1 MRMRILFCTKKDVFG
16 AWILN
21 WILPKLSQHQV
32 KVVLSDK
39 TRSQEN
45 SVQALTEEK
54 FLERDLPLLA
64 LFPLID
70 RQSEAGILSTFQGC
84 RQRYQVEID
93 TLASI
98 NDAETEKMIRDW
110 APDIIVSARFSLI
123 FKSNIESIPPLG
135 IFNIHPGT
143 LPGYAGLCAP
153 LRAILNEEKK
163 LGCTLHRVDDG
174 IDTGAVYRVS
184 YIDAK
189 PEQSVFAHIAPL
201 YELGLNNLLELL
213 EVFALGK
220 TPEIYVQDKN
230 NFRYFKLP
238 DESTFVELHRKGLE
252 AVSYDVYSNF
262 IQQFV
267 PTSLARQ
274 LQHALGPL
282 AIQRSTQCV
291 SEIGIPETLRKFN
304 EDLQSCI
311 IA

>member
-1 MRMRILFCTKKDVFG
+1 MRILFCTKKDIFG

-21 WILPKLSQHQV
+21 WILPKLSQHHV

-70 RQSEAGILSTFQGC
+70 TQSEMGPLSTFQGC

-93 TLASI
+93 TLATI
-98 NDAETEKMIRDW
+98 NDSETEQMIRDW

-123 FKSNIESIPPLG
+123 FKSNIERIPPLG
-135 IFNIHPGT
+135 IFNIHPGA
-143 LPGYAGLCAP
+143 LPGYAGLFAP

-163 LGCTLHRVDDG
+163 LGCTLHRVDEG

-184 YIDAK
+184 YLEAK

-213 EVFALGK
+213 ADIALGK
-220 TPEIYVQDKN
+220 TPEIHMQDKN
-230 NFRYFKLP
+230 NFRYFQMP
-238 DESTFVELHRKGLE
+238 DESTFVELRHKGLN
-252 AVSYDVYSNF
+252 AVSYDVYSEF

-267 PTSLARQ
+267 PTSLTSQ
-274 LQHALGPL
+274 LQLSLGPL
-282 AIQRSTQCV
+282 AIQSSTQSV
-291 SEIGIPETLRKFN
+291 SEIGIPETLKQFN
-304 EDLQSCI
+304 VGLQNCI
-311 IA
+311 A